1 MDKPCNILYIFILT
15 MKPIELALQGVDGY
29 LMSITRNPVN
39 GWYEIEV
46 GLPAKWEFGENEE
59 ISCEVIDKSDTGKL
73 IKIAPKNRNIS
84 IDDLITFV
92 EVIIQT
98 NGKIAEKEKEFTD
111 KMQEMKGM
119 LEKEAKKFYEELDVL
134 KVDSFK
140 TLNSNFVK
148 TLRPDD
154 EKKPRKPRTPKVKD
168 EKSSSGLTT
177 TNNELLEIV
186 KE

>member
-1 MDKPCNILYIFILT
+1 
-15 MKPIELALQGVDGY
+15 MKVIESALQGVEGY
-29 LMSITRNPVN
+29 LMSMTRNPID

-59 ISCEVIDKSDTGKL
+59 ISCEVINKSDTGKL
-73 IKIAPKNRNIS
+73 VKIAPKHDGIS
-84 IDDLITFV
+84 IDDLIAFV
-92 EVIIQT
+92 EIIIET
-98 NGKIAEKEKEFTD
+98 NGKIAEKEKQFTD
-111 KMQEMKGM
+111 KMQEMKSM
-119 LEKEAKKFYEELDVL
+119 LEKEAKKFYEELDEL

-148 TLRPDD
+148 TLRPEG
-154 EKKPRKPRTPKVKD
+154 EKKPRKPRTVKVKE
-168 EKSSSGLTT
+168 EKSVSGFTT

>member
-1 MDKPCNILYIFILT
+1 
-15 MKPIELALQGVDGY
+15 MKAIELALQGVDGY
-29 LMSITRNPVN
+29 LISMTRNPVD

-46 GLPAKWEFGENEE
+46 GLPANWEFGENEK
-59 ISCEVIDKSDTGKL
+59 ISCEVINKNDNGKL
-73 IKIAPKNRNIS
+73 IKIAPKIQGIS

-92 EVIIQT
+92 EIIIET

-111 KMQEMKGM
+111 KMQEMKGV
-119 LEKEAKKFYEELDVL
+119 LEKEAKKFYEELDKL

-148 TLRPDD
+148 TLHPEE
-154 EKKPRKPRTPKVKD
+154 EKKHRKPRAPRIKE
-168 EKSSSGLTT
+168 EKSVTGVTT
-177 TNNELLEIV
+177 SNNELLEFA